1 MMSLLRGG
9 RAGFAG
15 LEGGG
20 EGGAGSGGVVD
31 RYKEDECEKGQD
43 IESSFDKVCVDDYC
57 Y

>member
-20 EGGAGSGGVVD
+20 GAVSGSGGVVD
-31 RYKEDECEKGQD
+31 RYQEDECGEGKD
-43 IESSFDKVCVDDYC
+43 IESSFDKVCVDDDY